1 MERLELA
8 SLAGRSDAKDH
19 VARAAAKQYTL
30 TTNLV
35 FSVFERCKSFNNLPF
50 NMVAELLDANR
61 TLCLVCIYR
70 HEPHVPLDA
79 SALERL
85 SNSGQILSVDSV
97 AKRVLSV
104 IHDGW

>member
-19 VARAAAKQYTL
+19 VARAAAKQYIL

-50 NMVAELLDANR
+50 NMVEKLLDANR

>member
-1 MERLELA
+1 
-8 SLAGRSDAKDH
+8 
-19 VARAAAKQYTL
+19 
-30 TTNLV
+30 
-35 FSVFERCKSFNNLPF
+35 
-50 NMVAELLDANR
+50 MVEKLLDANR